1 MSDLVLNKVSFHYP
15 GQMRFSIS
23 ELSLR
28 IPGKK
33 ITALIGPNGSGK
45 TTILK
50 ILAGMLEPSNGSL
63 FIDEKNYQDFSRAQL
78 SQKLSFLP
86 QKENQNQ
93 EMATGEYILTGRAPY
108 VPIWKSP
115 SLKDK
120 EIVYTMLD
128 RFHYQHLENIS
139 IQQVSGGEFQKIRLM
154 RVFAQKTKVLL
165 LDEPTSHLDLKNRR
179 SILKMIREEADQG
192 VTIIFSTHDPDEAA
206 DIADHLIL
214 LRGGKAMQT
223 GSTKN
228 VFTKENFEK
237 LFNMPVD
244 VININ
249 GKKVLLK

>member
-1 MSDLVLNKVSFHYP
+1 MSDLAIKKVNFHYP
-15 GQMRFSIS
+15 SQARFSIS
-23 ELSLR
+23 DLSLS

-50 ILAGMLEPSNGSL
+50 LLAGMLEPSSGSL
-63 FIDEKNYQDFSRAQL
+63 SLGGKDYKEFSRTKLAQ
-78 SQKLSFLP
+78 QLSFLP
-86 QKENQNQ
+86 QKENQYQ
-93 EMATGEYILTGRAPY
+93 EMAIGEYILTGRAPY
-108 VPIWKSP
+108 VSIWKSP
-115 SLKDK
+115 SPQDK
-120 EIVYTMLD
+120 MIVDSMLTK
-128 RFHYQHLENIS
+128 FHYQHLEDIS

-154 RVFAQKTKVLL
+154 RVFTQKTRVLL
-165 LDEPTSHLDLKNRR
+165 LDEPTSHLDLKNRK

-192 VTIIFSTHDPDEAA
+192 LTIVFSTHDPDEAA

-214 LRGGKAMQT
+214 LQGGKAMQMGAT
-223 GSTKN
+223 RK

-237 LFNMPVD
+237 LFNMQVE